1 MVFYPVNY
9 NFCFLTEKEGEMK
22 KRVTVKTGKNK
33 RNLFS
38 HELNRIQNS
47 YALPSDV
54 RRARDKEEKRTRHVL
69 MKKFW

>member
-1 MVFYPVNY
+1 
-9 NFCFLTEKEGEMK
+9 MK

-38 HELNRIQNS
+38 QALNRLQHS

-54 RRARDKEEKRTRHVL
+54 RRASDKKAKRARKIL
-69 MKKFW
+69 AQKFW